1 MKNILYIFLL
11 LFCSINV
18 FSSEKEPIVYVFDLK
33 AEIDPRTSRHVENA
47 LEEATSENA
56 DYVIID
62 LDTYGGAVN
71 DADHIRQLIL
81 DYPQPV
87 FVYINKNAAS
97 AGALISIACDSIY
110 MDQGANIG
118 AATVVMGDSGEKAPD
133 KYQSYMRSMMRST
146 AEANNRNPK
155 IAEAMVDQ
163 DLVVEGVSKE
173 GDVITFTTD
182 EAIKNGFCEAEVGS
196 IQDILKRNNITDYE
210 IKNYTPSATESII
223 RLFLN
228 PAVSSILIL
237 IILGGIY
244 FELQSPGIG
253 FPIGAAIFAG
263 ILYLVPYYLNGMA
276 ANWELLIIGLGFAL
290 ILLEVFVVPGFGVTG
305 ISGILLTV
313 AGLTLVMLDNDFL
326 DFTFVSGA
334 RIASALIS
342 VTSALLI
349 GGGGMFLFGHR
360 LLGSPILK
368 GVVLNNDMTAEKGY
382 TADFLVASHIGATG
396 ITHSILR
403 PSGKVKIDNQ
413 IFDATSEGDFISKN
427 TPVEVIE
434 QNGSSLKV
442 REILV

>member
-1 MKNILYIFLL
+1 MKSFINTLLL
-11 LFCSINV
+11 LFVSFSI
-18 FSSEKEPIVYVFDLK
+18 FGSEKEPIVYVFDLK

-47 LEEATSENA
+47 LNEATSEKA

-110 MDQGANIG
+110 MEKGANIG
-118 AATVVMGDSGEKAPD
+118 AATVVMGGTGEKAPD

-182 EAIKNGFCEAEVGS
+182 EAIKNGFCEAEVSS
-196 IQDILKRNNITDYE
+196 IREILERNNITDYE
-210 IKNYTPSATESII
+210 IIKHEVSTTESII
-223 RLFLN
+223 NIFLN
-228 PAVSSILIL
+228 PAISSILIL

-253 FPIGAAIFAG
+253 FPLAAAVTAG
-263 ILYLVPYYLNGMA
+263 VLYLVPYYLTGMA
-276 ANWELLIIGLGFAL
+276 ANWELLIIGLGFLL

-305 ISGILLTV
+305 ISGITLTIL
-313 AGLTLVMLDNDFL
+313 GLTLVMLENDFL
-326 DFTFVSGA
+326 DFTFVPGA
-334 RIASALIS
+334 KIATALIS
-342 VTSALLI
+342 VTSAILI
-349 GGGGMFLFGHR
+349 GGSGMFFFGHR
-360 LLGSPILK
+360 LLGSPMMK
-368 GVVLNNDMTAEKGY
+368 GVVLDNDMTAEKGY
-382 TADFLVASHIGATG
+382 TADFLVSSFIGSTG
-396 ITHSILR
+396 VTHSVLR
-403 PSGKVKIDNQ
+403 PSGKVKIDDKVY
-413 IFDATSEGDFISKN
+413 DATSEGDFIGKN
-427 TPVEVIE
+427 VPVEVVE
-434 QNGSSLKV
+434 QNGSSLRV
-442 REILV
+442 REIV

>member
-1 MKNILYIFLL
+1 MKQIIYIALL
-11 LFCSINV
+11 ISFALSGNA
-18 FSSEKEPIVYVFDLK
+18 SEKEPIVFVFDLK

-47 LEEATSENA
+47 LDEATDAQA

-110 MDQGANIG
+110 MEKGANIG
-118 AATVVMGDSGEKAPD
+118 AATVVMGGSGEKAPD

-163 DLVVEGVSKE
+163 DLFVEGVSEE
-173 GDVITFTTD
+173 GQVITFTTD
-182 EAIKNGFCEAEVGS
+182 EAIKNGFCEAEVNS
-196 IQDILKRNNITDYE
+196 IQDILARNNITDYE
-210 IKNYTPSATESII
+210 LEKYTPTATEDII
-223 RLFLN
+223 SLFLN
-228 PAVSSILIL
+228 PAISSILIL

-253 FPIGAAIFAG
+253 FPLAAAIVAAV
-263 ILYLVPYYLNGMA
+263 LYLVPYYLSGMA
-276 ANWELLIIGLGFAL
+276 ANWELLIIGIGFLL

-305 ISGILLTV
+305 ISGILLTI
-313 AGLTLVMLDNDFL
+313 AGLTLVMLENDFL
-326 DFTFVSGA
+326 DFTFVSGT
-334 RIASALIS
+334 RIATALIS

-349 GGGGMFLFGHR
+349 GGGGMFFFGHK
-360 LLGSPILK
+360 LLGSPLMK
-368 GVVLNNDMTAEKGY
+368 SVVLGNDMTAEKGY
-382 TADFLVASHIGATG
+382 TADFLETSFIGNTAL
-396 ITHSILR
+396 THTVLR
-403 PSGKVKIDNQ
+403 PSGKVKIDNE
-413 IFDATSEGDFISKN
+413 IYDATSEGDFIGKDVL
-427 TPVEVIE
+427 VEVVK
-434 QNGSSLKV
+434 QNGSSLRV
-442 REILV
+442 REINA